1 MTCVVLVLD
10 TDEINDSLLL
20 YVIVIA
26 CKLGS
31 FGVLMCVQ
39 YTWHYCLF
47 IICLYG
53 CCLITS

>member
-31 FGVLMCVQ
+31 FVFNILDTIVYSVFVYMGAV
-39 YTWHYCLF
+39 
-47 IICLYG
+47 
-53 CCLITS
+53 

>member
-1 MTCVVLVLD
+1 MTWVVLVLD

-20 YVIVIA
+20 YVIFIA

-39 YTWHYCLF
+39 YT
-47 IICLYG
+47 
-53 CCLITS
+53 